1 MTSKVLSGV
10 VALVSF
16 RPDGTFNFKQTIST
30 KLTDLGARVTGRFS
44 KDVTH
49 VVFQKRLKP
58 TPEQQLAEA
67 SDLRALYDKAAKVRS
82 SLARVF
88 CHEVKDSRH
97 QRRCS
102 QADNPVHIVSLLWV
116 ERSAADKAR
125 AMVNTTQCAT
135 LLCFLHI
142 HC

>member
-16 RPDGTFNFKQTIST
+16 RPDGTFNFKKTIST
-30 KLTDLGARVTGRFS
+30 KLTDLGARVTSRFS

-67 SDLRALYDKAAKVRS
+67 SDLRALYDKAAKVRT
-82 SLARVF
+82 SLARSFLYEIERQQTPDHVLPGRQSCTHCF
-88 CHEVKDSRH
+88 SALGGEVCSR
-97 QRRCS
+97 QS
-102 QADNPVHIVSLLWV
+102 
-116 ERSAADKAR
+116 
-125 AMVNTTQCAT
+125 
-135 LLCFLHI
+135 
-142 HC
+142 

>member
-30 KLTDLGARVTGRFS
+30 KLTDLGARVTSRFS

-67 SDLRALYDKAAKVRS
+67 SDLRALYDKAAKVSEVRA
-82 SLARVF
+82 SLASS
-88 CHEVKDSRH
+88 KDSRH
-97 QRRCS
+97 QQMCS

-125 AMVNTTQCAT
+125 AMVSTTQGAA
-135 LLCFLHI
+135 LLCVLHI
-142 HC
+142 HG